1 MRALLVIVFSSWL
14 GLCFPTL
21 ARSQSLMVH
30 GSAGPT
36 LVDRG
41 YSLAAGAGWAPWSRV
56 TLSVNLERTHLSSQV
71 RTDFRGGTT
80 GFRGGTL
87 TLGAAELRVSLF
99 PRERVTPYVLG
110 GFAAGVSQPN
120 VNRTFAGR
128 ATNDV
133 RAVFGGAGLQVPL
146 RPGLSLFADGR
157 MMIGEEANELVAVA
171 PLRMGMRWWF

>member
-1 MRALLVIVFSSWL
+1 M
-14 GLCFPTL
+14 
-21 ARSQSLMVH
+21 
-30 GSAGPT
+30 
-36 LVDRG
+36 
-41 YSLAAGAGWAPWSRV
+41 
-56 TLSVNLERTHLSSQV
+56 
-71 RTDFRGGTT
+71 
-80 GFRGGTL
+80 

-120 VNRTFAGR
+120 VNATFAER

-133 RAVFGGAGLQVPL
+133 RAVFGGVGLQVPL